1 MENPVTLQL
10 YSYWNRLKGG
20 RQAPERSEI
29 EPADIKDLLPDT
41 FILETDAL
49 DGTSFRLAGTQTCA
63 LFGRDLKNADF
74 LKLWSDS
81 DRTALESSL
90 RLLRDE
96 ATVVSANWEGRTAR
110 YHDTAGEFI
119 LLPLIQDNAV
129 CRILGT
135 LVTTEI
141 PYWLGTFPLQAMSL
155 TGLRMV
161 PSHEHSNPVYSNTP
175 EPAIH
180 PTLGTNRPSRQI
192 RHLSLFEGGRS
203 NA

>member
-10 YSYWNRLKGG
+10 YAYWNRLKGA

-41 FILETDAL
+41 FVLETDAL
-49 DGTSFRLAGTQTCA
+49 EGTSFRLAGTRTCA
-63 LFGRDLKNADF
+63 LFGRDLKAADF
-74 LKLWSDS
+74 LKLWPEN

-96 ATVVSANWEGRTAR
+96 ATVVSAKWQGRTAR
-110 YHDTAGEFI
+110 HHDTSGELI
-119 LLPLIQDNAV
+119 LLPLIQESAV

-135 LVTTEI
+135 LVTTET
-141 PYWLGTFPLQAMSL
+141 PYWLGTFPLETLALAS
-155 TGLRMV
+155 LRMV
-161 PSHEHSNPVYSNTP
+161 PSHEHNNPIYSKAPDTSV
-175 EPAIH
+175 H
-180 PTLGTNRPSRQI
+180 PVLGTNRPSRQI
-192 RHLSLFEGGRS
+192 RHLSLFEGGRG

>member
-10 YSYWNRLKGG
+10 YSYWNRLKGA

-29 EPADIKDLLPDT
+29 EPSDIKELLPDT
-41 FILETDAL
+41 FILETDSL
-49 DGTSFRLAGTQTCA
+49 EGTSFRLAGTRTCA

-74 LKLWSDS
+74 LKLWPENDQ
-81 DRTALESSL
+81 TALESSL

-96 ATVVSANWEGRTAR
+96 ATVVSAKWEGRTAR
-110 YHDTAGEFI
+110 YHDTSGELI

-135 LVTTEI
+135 LVTTEP
-141 PYWLGTFPLQAMSL
+141 PYWLGTFPLKTLTL

-161 PSHEHSNPVYSNTP
+161 PPHEHSNPVYSKTP
-175 EPAIH
+175 VPAVH
-180 PTLGTNRPSRQI
+180 PLLGTNRPSRQI
-192 RHLSLFEGGRS
+192 RHLSLFEGGRG